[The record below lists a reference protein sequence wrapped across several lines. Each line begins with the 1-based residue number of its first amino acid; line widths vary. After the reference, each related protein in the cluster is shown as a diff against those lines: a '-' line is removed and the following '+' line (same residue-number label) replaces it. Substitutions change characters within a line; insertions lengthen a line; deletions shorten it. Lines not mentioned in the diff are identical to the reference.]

1 VSQAGHSDSREPIR
15 LFQSG
20 VLECLT
26 HVHPAVVAGIWAP
39 VAAVF
44 MALALRARPSGDPGI
59 SIAVAFLAGA
69 CLWTLAEYVLHRFL
83 FHFPARGPR
92 QEWLAF
98 LIHGIHHA
106 QPMVKTRLVMPP
118 AVSVPLALAFYGVFH
133 LVAGLAFG
141 QPSWVPPLFS
151 GFVMGYLAYDLT
163 HYSLHHFRQR
173 SGYQQR
179 LRRHHMRHHTE
190 PHTRFGVTSSV
201 WDWVFG
207 TEPRDGGTVKEMARE
222 GPH

>member
-1 VSQAGHSDSREPIR
+1 MSQAGHSDSKEPIR

-20 VLECLT
+20 VLESLT
-26 HVHPAVVAGIWAP
+26 HVHPAMVAAVWAP
-39 VAAVF
+39 VSAVLLL
-44 MALALRARPSGDPGI
+44 LALRARRSGDPGI
-59 SIAVAFLAGA
+59 YIAVAFLAGA
-69 CLWTLAEYVLHRFL
+69 FLWTLAEYVLHRFL

-92 QEWLAF
+92 QERLAF

-118 AVSVPLALAFYGVFH
+118 AVSVPLAFAFYVLFY
-133 LVAGLAFG
+133 LLAGLALG
-141 QPSWVPPLFS
+141 RPLWVAPLFS
-151 GFVMGYLAYDLT
+151 GFVAGYLAYDLT

-190 PHTRFGVTSSV
+190 PHTRFGVISSV
-201 WDWVFG
+201 WDRVFG
-207 TEPRDGGTVKEMARE
+207 TEPRDGATMRE
-222 GPH
+222 IKLGDPH